1 MRQASVRA
9 IQAVV
14 RALPDG
20 ACADH
25 HETIERVKSL
35 GRRDAIDAELAVE
48 VQALWREMPITDAVV
63 QTVDAQTAAA
73 AGYFVPR
80 LATLAGDKFVPEV
93 EDVLRLTA
101 PTVGRQETRLKE
113 MHGGPLALLEV
124 GGAGDTNI
132 AQAET
137 GDDTLSDRLDAVI
150 CAPLAAP
157 PPHPPA
163 LLPKYRAA
171 STRPPHPTE
180 RRQAASRRPPQVR
193 GEARRGGGQRTY
205 H

>member
-1 MRQASVRA
+1 VRQASVRA

-25 HETIERVKSL
+25 QETIDRVKAL

-150 CAPLAAP
+150 CAPLAAAVAAP
-157 PPHPPA
+157 SPSRPA
-163 LLPKYRAA
+163 PR
-171 STRPPHPTE
+171 S
-180 RRQAASRRPPQVR
+180 SRRLPVSPLPPGVISALDSSLGSITTR
-193 GEARRGGGQRTY
+193 SRWRWRR
-205 H
+205 

>member
-20 ACADH
+20 ACPNH

-63 QTVDAQTAAA
+63 QTVDAQTAVA

-137 GDDTLSDRLDAVI
+137 GDDTLSDRLDAVV
-150 CAPLAAP
+150 CARLPLPSP
-157 PPHPPA
+157 PPRSPA
-163 LLPKYRAA
+163 LGGDERGHVKGEGGRRRRAGEELGHDGR
-171 STRPPHPTE
+171 SRPVDT
-180 RRQAASRRPPQVR
+180 S
-193 GEARRGGGQRTY
+193 
-205 H
+205 

>member
-25 HETIERVKSL
+25 HETIDRVKSL
-35 GRRDAIDAELAVE
+35 GRRDAIDAELAVQ

-80 LATLAGDKFVPEV
+80 LAALASDKFVPEV
-93 EDVLRLTA
+93 ARS
-101 PTVGRQETRLKE
+101 GRREGARDE
-113 MHGGPLALLEV
+113 GRARGGDGA
-124 GGAGDTNI
+124 GGADP
-132 AQAET
+132 E
-137 GDDTLSDRLDAVI
+137 L
-150 CAPLAAP
+150 
-157 PPHPPA
+157 
-163 LLPKYRAA
+163 
-171 STRPPHPTE
+171 
-180 RRQAASRRPPQVR
+180 
-193 GEARRGGGQRTY
+193 
-205 H
+205 

>member
-25 HETIERVKSL
+25 QETIDRVKSL

-80 LATLAGDKFVPEV
+80 LAALAGDKFVPEV

-101 PTVGRQETRLKE
+101 
-113 MHGGPLALLEV
+113 LLL
-124 GGAGDTNI
+124 
-132 AQAET
+132 Q
-137 GDDTLSDRLDAVI
+137 S
-150 CAPLAAP
+150 P
-157 PPHPPA
+157 PPRHPDA
-163 LLPKYRAA
+163 LLP
-171 STRPPHPTE
+171 
-180 RRQAASRRPPQVR
+180 RRP
-193 GEARRGGGQRTY
+193 RRLR
-205 H
+205 HRHLCR